1 MIPTRQIPGIERGL
15 QNHGMPADV
24 ALQIDDHMLRQ
35 LDQSLLDLLSFGA
48 DGPLEQQPEQCQER
62 EEGTRRGPMSLAF
75 TTIF

>member
-1 MIPTRQIPGIERGL
+1 
-15 QNHGMPADV
+15 
-24 ALQIDDHMLRQ
+24 MLRQ